1 MNCTRPSPGYGGYSG
16 YGGYGWLGGQTRTEK
31 TKCYMRSMFSVAA
44 VGWRDTAGRNRRL
57 RQVLHEARSC
67 KGLTSSSIGLQQKHE
82 KASGNTRILKK
93 KMHQERKSQNGKK
106 REGMKSGTSRV
117 PVSLWGFG
125 G

>member
-57 RQVLHEARSC
+57 QQVLHEARSC

-82 KASGNTRILKK
+82 KETKLRRGIHAYLKNCIK
-93 KMHQERKSQNGKK
+93 RGKAKMAKRGK
-106 REGMKSGTSRV
+106 G
-117 PVSLWGFG
+117 
-125 G
+125 

>member
-93 KMHQERKSQNGKK
+93 SIKRGKAKMAKRGK
-106 REGMKSGTSRV
+106 G
-117 PVSLWGFG
+117 
-125 G
+125 